1 MPTRLVH
8 ELAEFRQRLLAVLL
22 RRCFAPRAHDI
33 AVSPASIR
41 CRDEEEEEE
50 EEEDDTNWVGKGGK

>member
-1 MPTRLVH
+1 
-8 ELAEFRQRLLAVLL
+8 
-22 RRCFAPRAHDI
+22 
-33 AVSPASIR
+33 VSPASIR

>member
-1 MPTRLVH
+1 VT
-8 ELAEFRQRLLAVLL
+8 
-22 RRCFAPRAHDI
+22 RCFAPGAHDI

-50 EEEDDTNWVGKGGK
+50 EEEDDTNRVGKGGNRQ